1 MQMRTFGFAIALVVV
16 GCKPCDDA
24 CEEVVELSF
33 VPAAAMLVSTAY
45 TIVLSADGKVATCE
59 IEVASALGEERECQ
73 GDAVVL
79 MSDAVDGGGTSD
91 GPGGGGV
98 PHVVVRWS
106 ASPVELDLVVRNATN
121 ELVTSNTLVPAYQDQ
136 GVMACDG
143 ECRRFD
149 SEIVLSM

>member
-1 MQMRTFGFAIALVVV
+1 MRTIGFAIALVVV
-16 GCKPCDDA
+16 GCNPCDDA

-33 VPAAAMLVSTAY
+33 VPAAGMLTSTAY
-45 TIVLSADGKVATCE
+45 TIVLNADGKVATCE
-59 IEVASALGEERECQ
+59 IEVASALGEERECR

-79 MSDAVDGGGTSD
+79 MSDAVDGGGTS
-91 GPGGGGV
+91 GGEGAGGGV
-98 PHVVVRWS
+98 PHVVVRWLH
-106 ASPVELDLVVRNATN
+106 APVEFDLVVRNAA
-121 ELVTSNTLVPAYQDQ
+121 EVLVTSNTLVPAYQEQ

>member
-1 MQMRTFGFAIALVVV
+1 MRSICLAIAMLAV

-33 VPAAAMLVSTAY
+33 VPAAGMLASTEY
-45 TIVLSADGKVATCE
+45 TIVLSADGEVATCD
-59 IEVASALGEERECQ
+59 IEVASALGEEHECQ

-79 MSDAVDGGGTSD
+79 MSDEIDGGGTS
-91 GPGGGGV
+91 GGEGMGGGV
-98 PHVVVRWS
+98 PHVVVRWLH
-106 ASPVELDLVVRNATN
+106 APVELDLVVRNATN
-121 ELVTSNTLVPAYQDQ
+121 VLVTSNTLVPAYQDQ